1 MHEGEF
7 PRDAKNITDIE
18 ICRLLVGLTRT
29 KKKCTLL
36 LTKNFASKWKNPS
49 VFLDWIKEERFE
61 VMEVDAKYWAK

>member
-7 PRDAKNITDIE
+7 PRDAKDVTDIE
-18 ICRLLVGLTRT
+18 ICRFLVGLTRT

-49 VFLDWIKEERFE
+49 VFLRWIKEERFE
-61 VMEVDAKYWAK
+61 VIEVDAKYWAR